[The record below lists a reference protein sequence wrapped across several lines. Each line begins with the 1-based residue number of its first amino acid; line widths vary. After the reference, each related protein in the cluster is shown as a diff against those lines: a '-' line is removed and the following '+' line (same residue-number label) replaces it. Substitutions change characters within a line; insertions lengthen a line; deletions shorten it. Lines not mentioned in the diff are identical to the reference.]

1 VLTCFQRSTRP
12 PVAALIQVCLTSL
25 QVTGPT
31 SHWQSDKHA
40 PVSPP
45 IGKASLLSLVPRH
58 FMTPSTLTSHGAT
71 RCRVTCTAHMER
83 LVSTQ
88 LRVRLKSPSPFFSLS
103 FLSSRQPPSP
113 SPTSS
118 TSPSPQ
124 HETGRFIRHPPS
136 LPSDNDDTT
145 AFLSTSLSRLR
156 PRGTFSWCSSLTVFS
171 LGLASGSRT
180 TVCALAPSWNSN
192 PFHFFTLPVHPYRSH
207 HLLTCPQRRRLKH
220 PLAHSPMAMSA
231 PVPLG
236 AHTNLRLPP
245 NHTTPQV
252 SQSWLLQP
260 CW

>member
-12 PVAALIQVCLTSL
+12 PVAALIQVCLTGL

-31 SHWQSDKHA
+31 SHWQSDKHT

-45 IGKASLLSLVPRH
+45 VGKASPLSLVPRH
-58 FMTPSTLTSHGAT
+58 FMTPSALTSCGAT
-71 RCRVTCTAHMER
+71 CCRVTRTACMER

-88 LRVRLKSPSPFFSLS
+88 LRVCLKLPSPFFSLS
-103 FLSSRQPPSP
+103 FLLSRQPPSP
-113 SPTSS
+113 SPTSP

-136 LPSDNDDTT
+136 LPPDNDDTT

-156 PRGTFSWCSSLTVFS
+156 PCGTFSWRSSLTVFS
-171 LGLASGSRT
+171 LGLALGSGT
-180 TVCALAPSWNSN
+180 TVRALAPSQNSN
-192 PFHFFTLPVHPYRSH
+192 PFRSFALPVYPYRSR

-220 PLAHSPMAMSA
+220 PLTRSPMAMSA

-236 AHTNLRLPP
+236 AHTNLCLLP
-245 NHTTPQV
+245 NRATPRV
-252 SQSWLLQP
+252 SRSWLLQP
-260 CW
+260 RW